1 MALVHRRSSAD
12 TPARKQVA
20 KDASEQAVKDV
31 DDDLFNDPL
40 DDLIGDIDSLPA
52 VTTNDDDLL
61 LEMQELLS

>member
-1 MALVHRRSSAD
+1 LYRRSSAD
-12 TPARKQVA
+12 TSTKKLVA
-20 KDASEQAVKDV
+20 EDASVQAVKDV

-52 VTTNDDDLL
+52 VATNDDDLL